1 MSRTDRTDQ
10 LLSLTQSFFRE
21 HLQRTYGASAH
32 TVRAYR
38 DALRLFFSFLARTK
52 GVSVTQLKL
61 VDLDVNTVKAFLLHL
76 ESHRDNSAATR
87 NCRLT
92 ALRSFFAHLVRH
104 DLTCAAQYQQV
115 LALPL
120 KRTPTAP
127 AAYLEPEEMSIIL
140 KQPDRGSALGI
151 RDRALLLL
159 LYNTG
164 ARVSEA
170 LAVRSQDLSLTRPRQ
185 VRLYGKGKKERL
197 CPMWDETTAAI
208 KQLVKLGPPRS
219 PDEPIFRNR
228 HGEPFTRDGVACLL
242 RKYTALAAREL
253 PALRRRNVTPHVVR
267 HSCAVAL
274 LQAGNDPTV
283 IRDYLGHA
291 SVATTNR
298 YISSNLQMKRE
309 ALERFWRRAG
319 LSPIRATPWKPKPDL
334 LAFLTS
340 L

>member
-1 MSRTDRTDQ
+1 MRRPARTDE

-21 HLQRTYGASAH
+21 HLEQTCGASAH

-38 DALRLFFSFLARTK
+38 DALRLFFSFLAQTT
-52 GVSVTQLKL
+52 GSSVAKL
-61 VDLDVNTVKAFLLHL
+61 RLADLDVQAVKAFLFHL
-76 ESHRDNSAATR
+76 ESQRANCTATR

-104 DLTCAAQYQQV
+104 DLTRAAQYQQA

-120 KRTPTAP
+120 KRASTAP
-127 AAYLEPEEMSIIL
+127 AVYLEPEEMAIIL
-140 KQPDRGSALGI
+140 KQPDRRSALGL
-151 RDRALLLL
+151 RDRALLLFI
-159 LYNTG
+159 YNTG

-170 LAVRSQDLSLTRPRQ
+170 LAVRLQDLSLVRPRQ

-197 CPMWDETTAAI
+197 CPLWGETAAAI
-208 KQLVKLGPPRS
+208 KQLIKLRHTS
-219 PDEPIFRNR
+219 QDEPIFRNR
-228 HGEPFTRDGVACLL
+228 HGEPLTRDGVSCLL

-253 PALRRRNVTPHVVR
+253 PALRRRHVTPHVLR

-274 LQAGNDPTV
+274 LQAGNDSAV

-319 LSPIRATPWKPKPDL
+319 LAPTRAAPWKPKPDL